1 MHRFPGKT
9 KRIGRRGGLQALLS
23 TRVETSPGRSS
34 QASKWTPAE
43 AFELAR
49 GLRNVFP
56 GLALALRSKPGN
68 LGTKLG
74 HFLLEFRVL
83 VGAAHPSCH
92 VDYVMGLA
100 NNDRLKS
107 ESAEAM
113 TQAEA
118 EFNATDSWTS
128 EPGMVTLHPVCQEE
142 PYNPGRDVSINPN

>member
-43 AFELAR
+43 AFELAK

-68 LGTKLG
+68 LGTKPG

-83 VGAAHPSCH
+83 VK
-92 VDYVMGLA
+92 LLT
-100 NNDRLKS
+100 R
-107 ESAEAM
+107 
-113 TQAEA
+113 T
-118 EFNATDSWTS
+118 
-128 EPGMVTLHPVCQEE
+128 
-142 PYNPGRDVSINPN
+142 